1 MAALGLGFS
10 NLPLGQRA
18 VAPTSA
24 IQAVKPSEPSEPWK
38 SLVRPTPAPTPDSTP
53 FARATVAPG
62 VRATTPAAGQAPP
75 PSRGV
80 RAPTSAG
87 LRIGL
92 SYGDT
97 LVWLTATALAQTLDD
112 AAALGTGWIRADL
125 AWTDVQSKSAEV
137 YDWSGFDRVVH
148 AAKARHLRVLP
159 VLAYTPAW
167 ARPAG
172 CSSAKCA
179 PADANAFA
187 SFAAAAVRRYA
198 PLGVHTWEIWNEP
211 NITGFWKPAPSVDR
225 YVALLRAVVPAI
237 KGADAA
243 ATLIS
248 GGLAP
253 APSSGG
259 DISQIDY
266 LTGFSR
272 LGGPGLVDAIGYHP
286 YSFPV
291 PPAYKVD
298 WNAWSQI
305 AATPTNFKSV
315 LAAHGYAG
323 KKIWITEYGAP
334 TNGPGLGATTS
345 DYKLTA
351 RPGPDHVDEAL
362 QAQMATDSVGLA
374 KSSSTIVALFW
385 YSRRDLGTSTSNV
398 ENFFGL
404 RRHDGSPKP
413 AYAALQHAIAT
424 KP

>member
-1 MAALGLGFS
+1 
-10 NLPLGQRA
+10 
-18 VAPTSA
+18 
-24 IQAVKPSEPSEPWK
+24 
-38 SLVRPTPAPTPDSTP
+38 
-53 FARATVAPG
+53 
-62 VRATTPAAGQAPP
+62 
-75 PSRGV
+75 
-80 RAPTSAG
+80 
-87 LRIGL
+87 
-92 SYGDT
+92 
-97 LVWLTATALAQTLDD
+97 
-112 AAALGTGWIRADL
+112 
-125 AWTDVQSKSAEV
+125 
-137 YDWSGFDRVVH
+137 
-148 AAKARHLRVLP
+148 
-159 VLAYTPAW
+159 
-167 ARPAG
+167 
-172 CSSAKCA
+172 
-179 PADANAFA
+179 
-187 SFAAAAVRRYA
+187 
-198 PLGVHTWEIWNEP
+198 
-211 NITGFWKPAPSVDR
+211 
-225 YVALLRAVVPAI
+225 VALLRAVVPAI
-237 KGADAA
+237 KGADTA